1 MNNNKENHP
10 QTPRETQNPQNPREP
25 QNPRNP
31 REPQNPRN
39 PRETQN
45 PRNTRETREPR
56 NTRETRDLRDL
67 RNTQAP
73 QSPHPKN
80 IPLSRYSDGT
90 PSVMRKSTVYKELHF
105 FRKSDVLVQLTKAFC
120 HRFLPHYGDRTVDQM
135 IQAAR
140 SIKQNIA
147 EGFTDGQT
155 SFETEIKLLGIAK
168 GSNQELLEDYQDYLK
183 QHNLPEWAKTN
194 IPRYDDMRTFCRD
207 HSDEIHYRPYFD
219 RWTDEEM
226 VNVAI
231 CLCHM
236 VDKAMTSFL
245 AKRDREFVEEGGIR
259 ERMTAARLD
268 MRATQKQIIS
278 QQEQEIATLKAQNN
292 SLTAQINSQ
301 KAQISSLTAQI
312 NSQKA
317 QINSL
322 TAQISSLQHKL
333 SLQDSQQNNE

>member
-1 MNNNKENHP
+1 MNNNKENQP
-10 QTPRETQNPQNPREP
+10 QTPRETQNPWT
-25 QNPRNP
+25 
-31 REPQNPRN
+31 

-45 PRNTRETREPR
+45 PRNPWETREIRDLRNTQNLRNTQETREPR
-56 NTRETRDLRDL
+56 DLRNT

-301 KAQISSLTAQI
+301 KAQINSLTAQI
-312 NSQKA
+312 NSQKT

>member
-1 MNNNKENHP
+1 MNNNKENQP
-10 QTPRETQNPQNPREP
+10 QTPREP
-25 QNPRNP
+25 QNPRN
-31 REPQNPRN
+31 
-39 PRETQN
+39 T
-45 PRNTRETREPR
+45 
-56 NTRETRDLRDL
+56 RDL
-67 RNTQAP
+67 RNTRNT

-268 MRATQKQIIS
+268 MRATQKQIIA

-292 SLTAQINSQ
+292 SLTAQI
-301 KAQISSLTAQI
+301 K
-312 NSQKA
+312 SQKA

>member
-1 MNNNKENHP
+1 MNNNKENQP
-10 QTPRETQNPQNPREP
+10 QTPRETQNPQNPRE
-25 QNPRNP
+25 
-31 REPQNPRN
+31 
-39 PRETQN
+39 TQN
-45 PRNTRETREPR
+45 PWNPRDPRETRETREIRTPW
-56 NTRETRDLRDL
+56 ETQDL

-268 MRATQKQIIS
+268 MRATQKQIIA

-312 NSQKA
+312 
-317 QINSL
+317 
-322 TAQISSLQHKL
+322 SSLQHKL
-333 SLQDSQQNNE
+333 SLQVSQQNNE

>member
-1 MNNNKENHP
+1 MNNNKENQP
-10 QTPRETQNPQNPREP
+10 QTPRDTRDL
-25 QNPRNP
+25 
-31 REPQNPRN
+31 
-39 PRETQN
+39 
-45 PRNTRETREPR
+45 RNTRETQTPR
-56 NTRETRDLRDL
+56 SPQETRDL
-67 RNTQAP
+67 RNTQVP

-301 KAQISSLTAQI
+301 KAQINSLTAQI
-312 NSQKA
+312 N
-317 QINSL
+317 
-322 TAQISSLQHKL
+322 SLQHKL

>member
-1 MNNNKENHP
+1 MNNNKENQP
-10 QTPRETQNPQNPREP
+10 QTPRETRNLREP
-25 QNPRNP
+25 QDL
-31 REPQNPRN
+31 
-39 PRETQN
+39 
-45 PRNTRETREPR
+45 RNTRETWKPR
-56 NTRETRDLRDL
+56 NTRETRDLRNT

-301 KAQISSLTAQI
+301 KAQI
-312 NSQKA
+312 
-317 QINSL
+317 NSL

>member
-1 MNNNKENHP
+1 MNNNKENQP
-10 QTPRETQNPQNPREP
+10 QTPRDTRAL
-25 QNPRNP
+25 
-31 REPQNPRN
+31 
-39 PRETQN
+39 
-45 PRNTRETREPR
+45 RNTRETQTPR
-56 NTRETRDLRDL
+56 SPRETRDL

-268 MRATQKQIIS
+268 MRATQKQIIA

-301 KAQISSLTAQI
+301 KAQINSLTAQI
-312 NSQKA
+312 NSQQA

>member
-1 MNNNKENHP
+1 MNNNKENQP
-10 QTPRETQNPQNPREP
+10 QTPRETQNPQNPRETQNP
-25 QNPRNP
+25 QNPR
-31 REPQNPRN
+31 
-39 PRETQN
+39 
-45 PRNTRETREPR
+45 ETREI
-56 NTRETRDLRDL
+56 RDL
-67 RNTQAP
+67 RNTQNTQAP
-73 QSPHPKN
+73 QTPHPKN

-301 KAQISSLTAQI
+301 KAQI
-312 NSQKA
+312 
-317 QINSL
+317 NSL

>member
-1 MNNNKENHP
+1 MNNNKENQP
-10 QTPRETQNPQNPREP
+10 QTPRETQNPQNPRDTRDL
-25 QNPRNP
+25 RNT
-31 REPQNPRN
+31 RETQTPRN
-39 PRETQN
+39 PRET
-45 PRNTRETREPR
+45 
-56 NTRETRDLRDL
+56 RETRDTRDL
-67 RNTQAP
+67 QNTQAP

>member
-1 MNNNKENHP
+1 MNNNKENQP
-10 QTPRETQNPQNPREP
+10 QTPRETQNPQNPRET
-25 QNPRNP
+25 QNPWNP
-31 REPQNPRN
+31 RE
-39 PRETQN
+39 
-45 PRNTRETREPR
+45 
-56 NTRETRDLRDL
+56 TRETRDLRNT

-268 MRATQKQIIS
+268 MRATQKQIIA

-292 SLTAQINSQ
+292 SLTAQINS
-301 KAQISSLTAQI
+301 LTAQI
-312 NSQKA
+312 NSLTAQISSQKA
-317 QINSL
+317 QISSL

>member
-1 MNNNKENHP
+1 MNNNKENQP
-10 QTPRETQNPQNPREP
+10 QTPRETRNLREP
-25 QNPRNP
+25 Q
-31 REPQNPRN
+31 
-39 PRETQN
+39 
-45 PRNTRETREPR
+45 
-56 NTRETRDLRDL
+56 DL
-67 RNTQAP
+67 RNTQNP
-73 QSPHPKN
+73 RETRETQTLQSPHPKN

-268 MRATQKQIIS
+268 MRATQKQIIA

-301 KAQISSLTAQI
+301 KAQINSLTAQI
-312 NSQKA
+312 S
-317 QINSL
+317 SL

>member
-1 MNNNKENHP
+1 MNNNKENQP
-10 QTPRETQNPQNPREP
+10 QTTWEIQNP
-25 QNPRNP
+25 
-31 REPQNPRN
+31 
-39 PRETQN
+39 
-45 PRNTRETREPR
+45 
-56 NTRETRDLRDL
+56 RETRDLRNT

-301 KAQISSLTAQI
+301 KAQI
-312 NSQKA
+312 
-317 QINSL
+317 NSL

>member
-1 MNNNKENHP
+1 MNNNKENQP
-10 QTPRETQNPQNPREP
+10 QTPRET
-25 QNPRNP
+25 
-31 REPQNPRN
+31 
-39 PRETQN
+39 
-45 PRNTRETREPR
+45 
-56 NTRETRDLRDL
+56 RDL
-67 RNTQAP
+67 RNTQTTRETRETQTPRTPWETRNLRNTRNTQNLRNTLAP

-268 MRATQKQIIS
+268 MRATQKQIIA

-301 KAQISSLTAQI
+301 Q
-312 NSQKA
+312 A

>member
-1 MNNNKENHP
+1 MNNNKENQP
-10 QTPRETQNPQNPREP
+10 QTPRDTRDL
-25 QNPRNP
+25 
-31 REPQNPRN
+31 
-39 PRETQN
+39 
-45 PRNTRETREPR
+45 RNTRETQTPR
-56 NTRETRDLRDL
+56 SPQETRDL
-67 RNTQAP
+67 RNTQVP

-292 SLTAQINSQ
+292 SLTAQINS
-301 KAQISSLTAQI
+301 
-312 NSQKA
+312 
-317 QINSL
+317 
-322 TAQISSLQHKL
+322 LQHKL

>member
-1 MNNNKENHP
+1 MNNNKENQP
-10 QTPRETQNPQNPREP
+10 QTPRETQNPQT
-25 QNPRNP
+25 
-31 REPQNPRN
+31 

-45 PRNTRETREPR
+45 PWNPRDTRNPRETREIR
-56 NTRETRDLRDL
+56 NL

-73 QSPHPKN
+73 QTPHPKN

-301 KAQISSLTAQI
+301 KAQINSLTAQI
-312 NSQKA
+312 S
-317 QINSL
+317 SL

-333 SLQDSQQNNE
+333 SLQVSQQNNE

>member
-1 MNNNKENHP
+1 MNNNKENQP
-10 QTPRETQNPQNPREP
+10 QTPRETQNPQNPRE
-25 QNPRNP
+25 
-31 REPQNPRN
+31 
-39 PRETQN
+39 T
-45 PRNTRETREPR
+45 
-56 NTRETRDLRDL
+56 RDL
-67 RNTQAP
+67 RNTRNT

-268 MRATQKQIIS
+268 MRATQKQIIA

-292 SLTAQINSQ
+292 T
-301 KAQISSLTAQI
+301 LTAQI